1 MHRLIPPRFWEPRH
15 LRIKKCYTNRH
26 TGHFGQRRF
35 FCNYSMNSLFS
46 LKTVLLILLLFLFPT
61 TAFPEEPSEREAWEV
76 APDFASF
83 GVKNVA
89 VLPMDNLSLE
99 PEGEKIL
106 YDAVYTRL
114 KNKGYSKIDK
124 EHVSQVMLKLG
135 VKTPGQLAGIS
146 LKRLGKMLNA
156 DAVLFGQVD
165 QSAAVHTGIYDAVV
179 VSCTLRLV
187 HCESGKTLWRAEQ
200 WRTAHRQWQL
210 DPLNML
216 INFAGHETASRE
228 KRLQWL
234 ASEML
239 KTLPDGPIIMDSE
252 NLFEKAVEV
261 TTHASDK
268 P

>member
-1 MHRLIPPRFWEPRH
+1 M
-15 LRIKKCYTNRH
+15 KKVGIWKTPGGC
-26 TGHFGQRRF
+26 
-35 FCNYSMNSLFS
+35 S
-46 LKTVLLILLLFLFPT
+46 LKTVLLVLLLFLLPIN
-61 TAFPEEPSEREAWEV
+61 AFSEEPSEREAWEV
-76 APDFASF
+76 APNFASF

-89 VLPMDNLSLE
+89 ILPMDNLSLE

-106 YDAVYTRL
+106 YEAVYTRL

-124 EHVSQVMLKLG
+124 EHVNKIMLQLG

-165 QSAAVHTGIYDAVV
+165 QSAAVHTGLYDAVV

-187 HCESGKTLWRAEQ
+187 HCESGKTLWRGEQ

-216 INFAGHETASRE
+216 INFVGHETASRE

-234 ASEML
+234 SSEML
-239 KTLPDGPIIMDSE
+239 KTLPDGPIVLDSE

-261 TTHASDK
+261 TPNVSDK
-268 P
+268 R